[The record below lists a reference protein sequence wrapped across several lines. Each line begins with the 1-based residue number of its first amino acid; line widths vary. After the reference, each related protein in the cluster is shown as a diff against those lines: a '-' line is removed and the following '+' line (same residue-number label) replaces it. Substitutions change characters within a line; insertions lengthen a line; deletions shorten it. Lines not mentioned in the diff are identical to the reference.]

1 MKKAFLLTI
10 LVALILSG
18 ESALAAKARSISSDT
33 DSAYHAQHLMMH
45 LQETNCRA
53 TGNYIKTRNKANGS
67 KVVGHLEQADEFILL
82 DVKNGWA
89 QIEVIDSDKTSPDSW
104 DGMAGWVN
112 SDYVDCTCSNND
124 YYNGCV
130 KPSSSLSS
138 LPHTIPTGW
147 SHSSGSGGWSTELII
162 DRNGTFRGYYHDSNM
177 GEVGKEYPHGTIY
190 ECTFFGNYSSVTQ
203 IDKHTYSF
211 RITNLK
217 TDQEIN
223 SRTIKD
229 GVLHITMSPA
239 GIKQGDT
246 FLIYVPGT
254 PLSCISQ
261 EHLSWLHGF
270 IHDPIQSHA
279 LCNLTTGKAFN
290 SGSELQTSNPAPET
304 GISKYYCKV
313 NNLRV
318 RSKPVNGSIIGHI
331 EQADQFNVHSIKNGW
346 ANITVTHS
354 ANTSPDSWVGLNGWV
369 SMEHI
374 GTLASSPEIQNSS
387 WKATYREYLLSSD
400 NTELTDGHSVFWL
413 AYIDN
418 DDIPE
423 LIIDT
428 QVTAGGCYILTCHN
442 GKVDCEI
449 IGSNGISW
457 YIERNNR
464 LLDSAGQQGNYYDDV
479 YSIKNGKWN
488 RIYHAENYE
497 YPSANYDIDHKL
509 IWTYYIEDQKVSK
522 SKYVN
527 TLNSYFDKSDAI
539 EFTNGISTRYL
550 LNELE

>member
-261 EHLSWLHGF
+261 EHLS
-270 IHDPIQSHA
+270 
-279 LCNLTTGKAFN
+279 
-290 SGSELQTSNPAPET
+290 
-304 GISKYYCKV
+304 
-313 NNLRV
+313 
-318 RSKPVNGSIIGHI
+318 
-331 EQADQFNVHSIKNGW
+331 
-346 ANITVTHS
+346 
-354 ANTSPDSWVGLNGWV
+354 
-369 SMEHI
+369 
-374 GTLASSPEIQNSS
+374 
-387 WKATYREYLLSSD
+387 
-400 NTELTDGHSVFWL
+400 
-413 AYIDN
+413 
-418 DDIPE
+418 
-423 LIIDT
+423 
-428 QVTAGGCYILTCHN
+428 
-442 GKVDCEI
+442 
-449 IGSNGISW
+449 
-457 YIERNNR
+457 
-464 LLDSAGQQGNYYDDV
+464 
-479 YSIKNGKWN
+479 
-488 RIYHAENYE
+488 
-497 YPSANYDIDHKL
+497 
-509 IWTYYIEDQKVSK
+509 
-522 SKYVN
+522 
-527 TLNSYFDKSDAI
+527 
-539 EFTNGISTRYL
+539 
-550 LNELE
+550 